1 MSSLKLQALDS
12 NLLLLFINVIVRESE
27 KYLEATFA
35 HLDQDERGQQP
46 PPHATPRHEK
56 WGLTFLRVSSPNKA
70 SCAIALK
77 TF

>member
-1 MSSLKLQALDS
+1 MSSLELQALDS

-46 PPHATPRHEK
+46 PPPSTPPPAMK
-56 WGLTFLRVSSPNKA
+56 NGASLFYVFLLPIRPPV
-70 SCAIALK
+70 LLL
-77 TF
+77 